1 MSLTYTTGE
10 MAKLAEVS
18 VRTVQY
24 YDKRG
29 ILQPSS
35 LTEGGR
41 RLYSQA
47 DLDRLQIICFL
58 RELDFSIEQIR
69 SVLTED
75 NAGQVLEML
84 LEDQISRLKAEVSDK
99 KTKLD
104 RTVKLLNGLGRNQ
117 FNSLDYL
124 NDISRLMKNK
134 DNWRRLQWWFYP
146 RLFTVIALYGLGI
159 YLATVVF
166 ESKWLMWLS
175 IAVFLMVLN
184 GLIYSY
190 VLKIEYLCPVCHK
203 TFAPSFK
210 EFAVAGHTPRTRKV
224 TCPHCKTKSYCLELA
239 KEV

>member
-47 DLDRLQIICFL
+47 DLERLQLICFL

-69 SVLTED
+69 SVLAED

-84 LEDQISRLKAEVSDK
+84 VEDQISRLKAEVSDK

-104 RTVKLLNGLGRNQ
+104 RTVKLLNSLSRNQ
-117 FNSLDYL
+117 ANSLDYL

-134 DNWRRLQWWFYP
+134 DNWRRLQW
-146 RLFTVIALYGLGI
+146 RILSGL
-159 YLATVVF
+159 
-166 ESKWLMWLS
+166 
-175 IAVFLMVLN
+175 FLMCLMFILVNYLFAET
-184 GLIYSY
+184 GYMPWVMGISLMIFLASLYRLQMYYLS
-190 VLKIEYLCPVCHK
+190 KIEYLCPSCHK
-203 TFAPSFK
+203 TFVPSFK
-210 EFAVAGHTPRTRKV
+210 AFVISGHTPRTRML